1 MYDFQG
7 LKPKIAKYSKQKVRH
22 LFNLFMKKI
31 RLFFGI
37 FYYKKPAVFLT
48 EITFQFHLMDCI
60 DFMKQNSECFN

>member
-1 MYDFQG
+1 
-7 LKPKIAKYSKQKVRH
+7 
-22 LFNLFMKKI
+22 MKKI